1 MAGSGGIRRTL
12 TGPEKVGLLLLA
24 LGSDRANAL
33 LKKFDAEELNA
44 IMRSTDAMPTI
55 STPQLTD
62 IVEEFEGRIQQGL
75 PFVGNGEEVRRL
87 VNAAIIES
95 RSSSSS
101 AGAADERPNI
111 WARLTSLSDDL
122 LLGYFSNQHPQIV
135 TYLLNRLNA
144 EKSSTILRLLPPQVR
159 NDVMSR
165 MVGSKDVQPPVIESL
180 EQSVEQELFALDN
193 PSSKYVTL
201 AGILNNFEK
210 AESSE
215 TLDYLSS
222 VRPKDAEAIRKL
234 LFKFED
240 LIRLPPK
247 ALTALMDGVPVERT
261 VIALQGM
268 ATEFQQ
274 KVLIALSPRARRMAE
289 AELQSGANASPR
301 DLAESRRAIVDAVL
315 KLVAEGA
322 IELSTEAAVV

>member
-1 MAGSGGIRRTL
+1 VGGSGGIRRTL

-33 LKKFDAEELNA
+33 LRKFDAEELNA

-55 STPQLTD
+55 STPELTD
-62 IVEEFEGRIQQGL
+62 IVEEFKDRIQQGL

-87 VNAAIIES
+87 VSAAIVES
-95 RSSSSS
+95 RSTSSL
-101 AGAADERPNI
+101 AGAADERPNV

-122 LLGYFSNQHPQIV
+122 LLGYFSSLHPQIV
-135 TYLLNRLNA
+135 TYLLNRLNS
-144 EKSSTILRLLPPQVR
+144 EKSSTILRLLPPQIR
-159 NDVMSR
+159 NDVVSR
-165 MVGSKDVQPPVIESL
+165 MVGLKDVQPAIVESL
-180 EQSVEQELFALDN
+180 EQSIEQELFALDN

-201 AGILNNFEK
+201 AGIINNFEK
-210 AESSE
+210 AESTE

-222 VRPKDAEAIRKL
+222 IRPKDAEAIRKL

-268 ATEFQQ
+268 EPEFQQ

-289 AELQSGANASPR
+289 AELLSGARASPR
-301 DLAESRRAIVDAVL
+301 DLAESRRTIVDAVL
-315 KLVAEGA
+315 KLMAEG
-322 IELSTEAAVV
+322 IVEFPTEAAA